1 MTNKRVADPR
11 ISTGRIALAWVIGLV
26 LLVIVCVASVFLGAA
41 SLKFNEVLGAFHIGN
56 NPVPSPLRQSILF
69 ELRIPRIL
77 MAAVV
82 GAGLA
87 VAGACLQTVTRNPL
101 SEPYL
106 LGISGGAS
114 VGAVVVILFGFTASI
129 SLTAGATVG
138 GIAAFLLLMLLLRG
152 SGFQSHRVV
161 LTGVLV
167 GQLAQAIMYL
177 LMMAKGDAD
186 AVQAIM
192 SWLLGALGAARW
204 DQLGTTAIV
213 AAIAIGVLWAMSR
226 YLDILSFG
234 DETAESMGVPV
245 VLVRG
250 VVLVVVSALTAA
262 TVAAVG
268 AIGFV
273 GLIVPHAVRM
283 IVGSSHLRVIPLAAV
298 VGAILLVTADAIARV
313 LFHARELPVG
323 VITALIGVPIFF
335 IILRRDQRRKQ

>member
-1 MTNKRVADPR
+1 MTQKTRVPA
-11 ISTGRIALAWVIGLV
+11 GRLILAWVIGL
-26 LLVIVCVASVFLGAA
+26 LILVIVAVSSVFLGAA
-41 SLKFNEVLGAFHIGN
+41 SLKVSEVLGAFNLGGY
-56 NPVPSPLRQSILF
+56 PAPSPLRQSILF

-77 MAAVV
+77 MAIAV

-114 VGAVVVILFGFTASI
+114 VGAVVVILFGFGAAV

-138 GIAAFLLLMLLLRG
+138 GLLAFGLLMLLLKG
-152 SGFQSHRVV
+152 TGFQSHRVV

-167 GQLAQAIMYL
+167 GQLAQAIMFL

-192 SWLLGALGAARW
+192 SWLLGALGASRW
-204 DQLGTTAIV
+204 DQLITTTIV
-213 AAIAIGVLWAMSR
+213 ASASIIVLWAMSR

-250 VVLVVVSALTAA
+250 VVLVVVSLLTAS

-283 IVGSSHLRVIPLAAV
+283 VVGSAHIRVIPLSAL
-298 VGAILLVTADAIARV
+298 VGAILLVVADAIARI
-313 LFHARELPVG
+313 LFDARELPVG

-335 IILRRDQRRKQ
+335 IILRRDQRSNQ